1 MLIARVK
8 ANSESKNLTIIQ
20 KFGMD
25 KDFKWLIKY
34 PNYLYSIS

>member
-1 MLIARVK
+1 MLIARAK
-8 ANSESKNLTIIQ
+8 ANSELKNLIITQ

-25 KDFKWLIKY
+25 KDFKWLRKY